1 MFEQARN
8 IDRAVTNDIEMERQC
23 GDHDNRLRL
32 KPNVKT
38 VSRGNI
44 LKKTTQLRDQDSDD
58 SAYFR
63 KMGPIVAK
71 IEEIEKNWK
80 LKQDEI
86 CKEKLSQKEKQAI
99 HIEQRRYEILHRLK
113 SVGGPFDN
121 ADEIDEY
128 LSKADPTEAQKRMR
142 DEITYA
148 RDTSRSLPRKCVLFK
163 IMTRDKKTMKNRM
176 MTAEEFAVNL
186 KVLVG
191 KVECQELISMD
202 QFKDAMDNLVLED

>member
-1 MFEQARN
+1 MMATILSRQRGIYYGFGEHKKEFDVFEQARN

-44 LKKTTQLRDQDSDD
+44 LKRTTQLRDQDSDD

-86 CKEKLSQKEKQAI
+86 CKEKLSQKEKHAI
-99 HIEQRRYEILHRLK
+99 HIKQRRYEILHRLK
-113 SVGGPFDN
+113 SVWGPFDN
-121 ADEIDEY
+121 ADKIYEY
-128 LSKADPTEAQKRMR
+128 LSKADPTGAQKRIR
-142 DEITYA
+142 D
-148 RDTSRSLPRKCVLFK
+148 
-163 IMTRDKKTMKNRM
+163 
-176 MTAEEFAVNL
+176 
-186 KVLVG
+186 
-191 KVECQELISMD
+191 
-202 QFKDAMDNLVLED
+202 